1 MPTMPK
7 DSPMFCGLPPD
18 HYDIG
23 TDPLF
28 CLQCQSQQ
36 RFPHEFNSL
45 YPICEQCDPL
55 YVGLMHGTHFRR
67 IDDQERS
74 EHVELEEVYE
84 RSWVELPTPLVP
96 LQAVRKSEIK
106 RRIKIAKKINAKM
119 VEDVVRRL
127 SRLMLL
133 GDRQVNSCPFR
144 LLTDAYT
151 GPYAMGCELEDYQF
165 PTPTAPLQV
174 VRKDEM
180 LKYLHVMYYLRLISE
195 RSMYYKSRMFGPIGA
210 MTSLSYIPSARYTDA
225 MVPKVTLFAAR
236 RRTMRSL
243 GLDIDEQLVLAM
255 LWEECNDTGDD
266 VAPPS
271 HQKGVSSSVNESVR
285 LVCKMSWK
293 FKKF

>member
-1 MPTMPK
+1 
-7 DSPMFCGLPPD
+7 MFCGLPPD

-55 YVGLMHGTHFRR
+55 YVGLMRGIHFRR
-67 IDDQERS
+67 IHVQERS
-74 EHVELEEVYE
+74 EHVDLEEVYE

-106 RRIKIAKKINAKM
+106 RRIKIAKKINARL

-127 SRLMLL
+127 FHLMLL
-133 GDRQVNSCPFR
+133 GDRKVNSCPFR

-151 GPYAMGCELEDYQF
+151 GPYAMGCELEDDRF
-165 PTPTAPLQV
+165 PTPTAPMQV

-180 LKYLHVMYYLRLISE
+180 LKYLHLVFYLRTISPRTMYY
-195 RSMYYKSRMFGPIGA
+195 RSTMMGPIGC
-210 MTSLSYIPSARYTDA
+210 MTSLSNIPSARYTYA
-225 MVPKVTLFAAR
+225 TIRKVTLFAAR
-236 RRTMRSL
+236 RRTTRSL

-255 LWEECNDTGDD
+255 LWEDCVDTDDD

-285 LVCKMSWK
+285 LVCKMSWS
-293 FKKF
+293 FKMF